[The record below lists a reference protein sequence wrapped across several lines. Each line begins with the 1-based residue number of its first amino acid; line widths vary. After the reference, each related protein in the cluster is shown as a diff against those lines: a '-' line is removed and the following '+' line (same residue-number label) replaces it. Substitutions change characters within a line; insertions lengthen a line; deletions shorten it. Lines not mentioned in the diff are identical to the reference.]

1 MNRNGY
7 TVTRN
12 GRHLVERA
20 CAACLAGHSVC
31 SCALLAFD
39 DADAIGRGCEVRRGD
54 VLLCTV
60 LAAKVSENPGRMKA
74 ALGRRAA

>member
-7 TVTRN
+7 TVMRN

-31 SCALLAFD
+31 SCVLQAFD
-39 DADAIGRGCEVRRGD
+39 DATIIGAGCEVRRGS
-54 VLLCTV
+54 VLLRTV
-60 LAAKVSENPGRMKA
+60 LASKVSENPGRMRA
-74 ALGRRAA
+74 ALGKRAA

>member
-7 TVTRN
+7 TVTHN

-31 SCALLAFD
+31 DCVLQAFD
-39 DADAIGRGCEVRRGD
+39 DATVIGHGCEVRRGA
-54 VLLCTV
+54 VLLRTV
-60 LAAKVSENPGRMKA
+60 LAAKVSEVPGRMRG